1 MKRIPLV
8 FSAALLASLLAM
20 PALRAAEDQPL
31 SEEAAKAESP
41 LDFKVKDID
50 GEEVKLAQ
58 YKGKVLMVVNVA
70 SECGLTPQYEQLVA
84 LQEQYADKGFVVLGF
99 PANDFRGQEPGT
111 NEEIKLFCQENY
123 NVNFPMFS
131 KLSVLGEDKAPLFQ
145 YLTSEEKV
153 GDFSGEIAWNFNKF
167 LIGRDGQ
174 VIGRFEP
181 RTRPDEPEVV
191 AAIESALEQ
200 EVESEDTAA

>member
-1 MKRIPLV
+1 
-8 FSAALLASLLAM
+8 
-20 PALRAAEDQPL
+20 
-31 SEEAAKAESP
+31 
-41 LDFKVKDID
+41 
-50 GEEVKLAQ
+50 
-58 YKGKVLMVVNVA
+58 
-70 SECGLTPQYEQLVA
+70 
-84 LQEQYADKGFVVLGF
+84 
-99 PANDFRGQEPGT
+99 
-111 NEEIKLFCQENY
+111 
-123 NVNFPMFS
+123 
-131 KLSVLGEDKAPLFQ
+131 
-145 YLTSEEKV
+145 V